1 MGMEQSRK
9 EDAVYN
15 VGYYILKDEAFVYI
29 PETGINLG
37 KVFETIGM
45 AGVTQYKLTYA
56 DGKVL
61 YIYGTDIPS
70 FSVPAGND
78 LVTIEAM

>member
-1 MGMEQSRK
+1 
-9 EDAVYN
+9 
-15 VGYYILKDEAFVYI
+15 
-29 PETGINLG
+29 
-37 KVFETIGM
+37 M

-70 FSVPAGND
+70 FSIPAGND